1 MATKREFDLVLYGA
15 SGFVGK
21 LTAQYL
27 AKNAPA
33 DARIALA
40 GRSLDKLTAVRDG
53 LGPAAADWALL
64 VADAADQADLDV
76 IAQRTKVVVT
86 TVGPYAKYGMPLVQA
101 CAEAGT
107 HYADLTGETL
117 FVRDCI
123 DKFHDVAAKS
133 GARIVNSCGFDSVPS
148 DLSAYLIYRK
158 SLEDNTGELEDTTL
172 VATLKGGA
180 SGGTI
185 DSARTQ
191 FEEIANDPARG
202 KIAGHPYALTPDR
215 DLEPKLGKQSDQALR
230 RADTIDPSLS
240 GWVTTF
246 VMASYNTRIVRRS
259 NALLGWAYGKNFRY
273 SEVMST
279 GKSALAPVFAAGIA
293 GGIAAAFVAGPLTS
307 KGIGKK
313 VVDRI
318 VPKPGTGPSE
328 AARNSGFFSMRTFA
342 RTSSG
347 AKYVATF
354 AAEGDPGYAATSVLL
369 GESGLA
375 LAFDGDRL
383 GDVGVVTPAVAMGEP
398 LADRLRAAGMT
409 IQVERG

>member
-1 MATKREFDLVLYGA
+1 MAAKREFDLVLYGA
-15 SGFVGK
+15 TGFVGK

-27 AKNAPA
+27 VTAAPPK
-33 DARIALA
+33 ARIALA
-40 GRSLDKLTAVRDG
+40 GRSLTKLTAVRDE
-53 LGPAAADWALL
+53 LGTAAADWALI
-64 VADAADQADLDV
+64 VADAADQSDV
-76 IAQRTKVVVT
+76 DAMAKRTKVVVT
-86 TVGPYAKYGMPLVQA
+86 TVGPYAKYGLPLVQA
-101 CAEAGT
+101 CAYAGT

-123 DKFHDVAAKS
+123 DKFHNVALDS

-158 SLEDNTGELEDTTL
+158 SLEDNTGELETTTL

-191 FEEIANDPARG
+191 FEEIAADPAKG
-202 KIAGHPYALTPDR
+202 KIAGHPYSLTPDR
-215 DLEPKLGKQSDQALR
+215 DMEPKLGKQSDQALR
-230 RADTIDPSLS
+230 RADTIDASLS

-246 VMASYNTRIVRRS
+246 VMASYNTRVVRRS

-273 SEVMST
+273 SEVMSA
-279 GKSALAPVFAAGIA
+279 GKSTLAPVLAAGIA
-293 GGIAAAFVAGPLTS
+293 GGIAVGVVAGPLTS
-307 KGIGKK
+307 RGIGKK
-313 VVDRI
+313 IVDRI

-328 AARNSGFFSMRTFA
+328 AARNSGYFSMKTFSH
-342 RTSSG
+342 TSSG

-354 AAEGDPGYAATSVLL
+354 AAKGDPGYAATSVLL

-375 LAFDGDRL
+375 LAFDDKRL
-383 GDVGVVTPAVAMGEP
+383 GDVGVVTPAIAMGEP

-409 IQVERG
+409 ITVERG